1 MMNFRLVQPQ
11 RLVDINRIAELGQIE
26 KTDRGIRL
34 GALVRHAEAARSE
47 LLAENVPIV
56 AEAMAHVAHVAIRN
70 RGTVAGSLCHA
81 DPSAEWPLLVTLL
94 DGGIEILGGDGHRT
108 ARPAEFF
115 LAPLMT
121 DIEET
126 ELVTG
131 IHLPL
136 PETPCGMAFD
146 EVAQRA
152 GDFAVVAAGA
162 LVRVE
167 DGRFAEVR
175 LGLGGVFETSV
186 RAAALEDA
194 LTGQPATAEA
204 IEAALALAVEGL
216 EPNDDLHASAAYR
229 LSLVPVLSRRVLSRA
244 LERATA

>member
-115 LAPLMT
+115 LAPLVT